1 MGHVKRLQAELE
13 GMQDVLRRRDMD
25 LQRTK
30 MIIKLKEDKI
40 ARLQVRASLP
50 SNAAA
55 CLRQMLR
62 P

>member
-1 MGHVKRLQAELE
+1 MGHVKRLQAELD

-40 ARLQVRASLP
+40 ARLQVGSGPLLSIMCPKLAWLI
-50 SNAAA
+50 
-55 CLRQMLR
+55 
-62 P
+62 